1 MSQIYD
7 NLEEGSE
14 EYKKLFLETKE
25 KLPDLEEETFCAFIK
40 AKKYFSKFKMVDD
53 LPYDSVDLSKT
64 DLKTYTEA
72 ENQENVMKAMERLYG
87 DDNSKKPKSNESD
100 TSN

>member
-14 EYKKLFLETKE
+14 EYKKLFFETKE
-25 KLPDLEEETFCAFIK
+25 KLPSLDEETFCAFVK
-40 AKKYFSKFKMVDD
+40 AKKYFSKFRVVDE
-53 LPYDSVDLSKT
+53 LPNDSVDLSKT
-64 DLKTYTEA
+64 DLKIYTEK

-87 DDNSKKPKSNESD
+87 DDSSKENPKE
-100 TSN
+100 